1 MDPEVGNTT
10 IEACKETEFERSNRL
25 KIVLA
30 IYLLRPVL
38 VCIAGELVVAALHRH
53 MS

>member
-10 IEACKETEFERSNRL
+10 IEACRETEFERSNRL
-25 KIVLA
+25 KDIVLA
-30 IYLLRPVL
+30 ILLCPVL